1 MPLFKV
7 EIERTQSVEV
17 YVEAPNAQMIRDC
30 KGFPNE
36 VNDYCCS
43 SDFDDDLIYINGVK
57 EITEIPKGF
66 GIDFTIDSYGE
77 LREG

>member
-30 KGFPNE
+30 RGFPNE

-66 GIDFTIDSYGE
+66 GIDFIIDGTGE
-77 LREG
+77 LSEG